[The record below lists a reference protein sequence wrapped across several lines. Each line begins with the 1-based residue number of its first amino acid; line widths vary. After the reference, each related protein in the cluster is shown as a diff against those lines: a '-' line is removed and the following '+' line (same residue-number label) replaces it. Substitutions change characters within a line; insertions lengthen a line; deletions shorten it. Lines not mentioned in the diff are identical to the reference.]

1 MKAKK
6 TIEQREKDFYDSLVP
21 FVEQYGREM
30 VREFHDYWIE
40 RNPTG
45 KKLRFETQKIFELPR
60 RLARWNYNNLN
71 KFNARNNQTKSVAI
85 SASNS
90 EKLNRIISGEL

>member
-6 TIEQREKDFYDSLVP
+6 TIEEREKDFYDSLVP

-45 KKLRFETQKIFELPR
+45 KKLRFECNKIFELPR
-60 RLARWNYNNLN
+60 RLARWNYNNKSRYN
-71 KFNARNNQTKSVAI
+71 GRNSQTKSVAV

-90 EKLNRIISGEL
+90 EKLDRIIRGEL

>member
-21 FVEQYGREM
+21 FVEQYGRDM
-30 VREFHDYWIE
+30 VREFHDYWVE
-40 RNPTG
+40 KNPTG

-60 RLARWNYNNLN
+60 RLARWNYNNKSRYN
-71 KFNARNNQTKSVAI
+71 GRQKSVAV

-90 EKLNRIISGEL
+90 EKLERIIRGEL